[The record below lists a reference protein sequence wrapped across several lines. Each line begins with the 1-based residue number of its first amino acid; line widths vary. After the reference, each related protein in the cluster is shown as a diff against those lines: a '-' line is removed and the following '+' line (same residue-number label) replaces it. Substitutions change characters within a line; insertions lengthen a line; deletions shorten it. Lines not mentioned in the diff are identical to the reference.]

1 MDAFSNILFHAH
13 SGLRY
18 LVLLAGLLVLVYSL
32 TAVLRGRP
40 WDRPGRVLL
49 SVFVGVMDLQVLLGV
64 VLLVVRLD
72 AFFPALLGHLTLMI
86 LAAVIGHVAL
96 ARNKRR
102 PPEHQSHRLA
112 VAAAGLAIVLIV
124 GGILSIGRAIV

>member
-32 TAVLRGRP
+32 AQALRDRP
-40 WDRPGRVLL
+40 WDRPGRILL
-49 SVFVGVMDLQVLLGV
+49 SSFVGVMDLQVLLGI

-72 AFFPALLGHLTLMI
+72 GFFPALWGHLTLMV
-86 LAAVIGHVAL
+86 LAAVVGHVAS

-102 PPEHQSHRLA
+102 PPERRSHWLA
-112 VAAAGLAIVLIV
+112 VAGAGLALVLVV